1 MILILILKIKIN
13 KFIYMINNSFNNNYN
28 NIDNFCN
35 WDSSRNEII
44 IVKVVLNNNKN
55 INIIINEED
64 NEKDI
69 ENKINEIF
77 NSYNIIENQR
87 ENYKN
92 EIYNQIQFQIN
103 QCKLF
108 YLIYIINIL

>member
-1 MILILILKIKIN
+1 M
-13 KFIYMINNSFNNNYN
+13 NNISINNNYK

-35 WDSSRNEII
+35 WDSSSNEII
-44 IVKVVLNNNKN
+44 IIKVVLNNDKI

-77 NSYNIIENQR
+77 NNNNIIENQR
-87 ENYKN
+87 ENYKK
-92 EIYNQIQFQIN
+92 EIYNQIQTQIN

-108 YLIYIINIL
+108 YLINII